1 MEWIYAVIAALL
13 GLAIGGAVGYFFRQ
27 QQYQQQ
33 MGNLEAMRKRLLEES
48 EKQAR
53 EIVLAARDESYRL
66 REEADKEL
74 ETRRTQLRQEEE
86 RLQRRRE
93 QLDQR
98 QEQMDRKEQTLNKR
112 QSTVDKRWN
121 ELEKLEAQRREELER
136 VANLSTEEAR
146 NILLEQVAQETRQ
159 DMARVIREEE
169 FYAQEEAERRA
180 RQIITTAVQ
189 RIAGE
194 QVAELTTKTI
204 EIPSDE
210 LKGRIIGRGG
220 RNIR

>member
-33 MGNLEAMRKRLLEES
+33 MGNLEGMRKRLLEES

-98 QEQMDRKEQTLNKR
+98 QEQMDRKEQALNKR

-121 ELEKLEAQRREELER
+121 ELENWRPNVGK
-136 VANLSTEEAR
+136 NWSGSP
-146 NILLEQVAQETRQ
+146 IFLLKK
-159 DMARVIREEE
+159 
-169 FYAQEEAERRA
+169 RA
-180 RQIITTAVQ
+180 TFCWSR
-189 RIAGE
+189 
-194 QVAELTTKTI
+194 
-204 EIPSDE
+204 
-210 LKGRIIGRGG
+210 
-220 RNIR
+220 